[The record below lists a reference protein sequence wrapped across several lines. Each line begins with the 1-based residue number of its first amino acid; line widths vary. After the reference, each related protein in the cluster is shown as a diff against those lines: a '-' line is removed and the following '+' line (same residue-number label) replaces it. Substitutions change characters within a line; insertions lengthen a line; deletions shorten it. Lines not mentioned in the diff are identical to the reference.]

1 MTNQLTKNEQAMF
14 PKIITER
21 HFKEGSDVRDKWNE
35 KYGFET
41 VINNDSE
48 EIAFYEG
55 LNHEALIVIEVKLPN
70 GVIK

>member
-21 HFKEGSDVRDKWNE
+21 HFKEGSDIRDKWNE
-35 KYGFET
+35 KYAFET
-41 VINNDSE
+41 VINHESE

>member
-1 MTNQLTKNEQAMF
+1 MTNKLTKNEQAMF

-35 KYGFET
+35 KYAFET